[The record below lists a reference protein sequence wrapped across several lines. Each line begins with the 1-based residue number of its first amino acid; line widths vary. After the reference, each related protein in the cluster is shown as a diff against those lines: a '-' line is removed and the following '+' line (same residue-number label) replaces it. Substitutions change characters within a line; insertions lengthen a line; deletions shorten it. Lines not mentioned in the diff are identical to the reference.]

1 MKIQYTGDNKE
12 RLDKFLTENLPQE
25 TRSQIKKQILAGKV
39 FVNKELASVHRW
51 LKKDD
56 TIEIKTDSKK
66 AKKVEI
72 PSALQP
78 NIIEQTSDYLV
89 LEKPAGLLVHPT
101 ARQETDTL
109 ADWLRDN
116 FPQIDKIGDDPMR
129 PGIVHRLD
137 RDVSGLMVVALTN
150 DSFDALK
157 KQFQKRTTKK
167 EYLALVHGAMQEDD
181 GEINTPLERNQDT
194 GLMRAQRVLPS
205 GKTAITLYQVVEKF
219 INHTLI
225 KVQIK
230 TGRMHQIR
238 AHLFSIGHSIV
249 GDKLYQTKD
258 LRKKNKTVDD
268 ARIFLHA
275 HFLSFQDLNN
285 IWQKYQSPLPKELKD
300 FLKTIK

>member
-1 MKIQYTGDNKE
+1 MKITYTQDTKE
-12 RLDKFLTENLPQE
+12 RLDKFLTENLQE
-25 TRSQIKKQILAGKV
+25 QTRSQIKKQILTGCV
-39 FVNKELASVHRW
+39 FVNKEVASVHRW

-56 TIEIKTDSKK
+56 CIEIKSDPKKNDKK
-66 AKKVEI
+66 AI
-72 PSALQP
+72 PHILQP
-78 NIIEQTSDYLV
+78 KIIEQTSDYLV
-89 LEKPAGLLVHPT
+89 IEKPAGLLVHPT
-101 ARQETDTL
+101 AKRETDTL
-109 ADWLRDN
+109 AAWLQDN
-116 FPQIDKIGDDPMR
+116 FPQIEKIGDDPIR

-137 RDVSGLMVVALTN
+137 RDVSGLMVIALTN

-167 EYLALVHGAMQEDD
+167 EYLALVHGAMQEMD
-181 GEINTPLERNQDT
+181 GEINTPLERNKDT
-194 GLMRAQRVLPS
+194 GLIRAQRVLPS
-205 GKTAITLYQVVEKF
+205 GKSAITLYQVVEKF
-219 INHTLI
+219 INYTLI

-258 LRKKNKTVDD
+258 LRKKNKTIDD

-300 FLKTIK
+300 FLTTIK

>member
-1 MKIQYTGDNKE
+1 MKIQYTLDNKE
-12 RLDKFLTENLPQE
+12 RLDKFLTENLQE
-25 TRSQIKKQILAGKV
+25 FTRSQIKKQILAGEV

-56 TIEIKTDSKK
+56 VIEIKTNTSK
-66 AKKVEI
+66 ADKKII
-72 PSALQP
+72 PHSLQP
-78 NIIEQTSDYLV
+78 KIIEQTADYLI

-101 ARQETDTL
+101 AKRETDTL
-109 ADWLRDN
+109 AAWLQDN
-116 FPQIDKIGDDPMR
+116 FPQIDKIGDDPIR

-150 DSFDALK
+150 DSFDSLK

-167 EYLALVHGAMQEDD
+167 EYLALVHGAMKEME
-181 GEINTPLERNQDT
+181 GEINTPLERNKET
-194 GLMRAQRVLPS
+194 GLIRAQRVLPS

-258 LRKKNKTVDD
+258 LRKRNKTVDD

-275 HFLSFQDLNN
+275 HFLSFQDLNSQ
-285 IWQKYQSPLPKELKD
+285 WHKYQSPLPKELKD

>member
-167 EYLALVHGAMQEDD
+167 
-181 GEINTPLERNQDT
+181 NT
-194 GLMRAQRVLPS
+194 
-205 GKTAITLYQVVEKF
+205 
-219 INHTLI
+219 
-225 KVQIK
+225 
-230 TGRMHQIR
+230 
-238 AHLFSIGHSIV
+238 
-249 GDKLYQTKD
+249 
-258 LRKKNKTVDD
+258 
-268 ARIFLHA
+268 
-275 HFLSFQDLNN
+275 
-285 IWQKYQSPLPKELKD
+285 
-300 FLKTIK
+300 

>member
-1 MKIQYTGDNKE
+1 MKIQYKADNKE
-12 RLDKFLTENLPQE
+12 RLDKFLTENLANL
-25 TRSQIKKQILAGKV
+25 TRSQIKKQILSGEV

-56 TIEIKTDSKK
+56 WIEIKADVNKT
-66 AKKVEI
+66 AKKII
-72 PSALQP
+72 PHSLQP
-78 NIIEQTSDYLV
+78 KIIEQTSDYLV
-89 LEKPAGLLVHPT
+89 IEKPAGLLVHPT
-101 ARQETDTL
+101 AKRETDTL
-109 ADWLRDN
+109 AAWLQDN
-116 FPQIDKIGDDPMR
+116 FPQIKKIGDDPIR

-150 DSFDALK
+150 DSFDSLK

-167 EYLALVHGAMQEDD
+167 EYLALVHGSMQEID
-181 GEINTPLERNQDT
+181 GEINTPLERNKDT
-194 GLMRAQRVLPS
+194 GLIRAQRVLSS
-205 GKTAITLYQVVEKF
+205 GKSAITLYQVVEKF
-219 INHTLI
+219 INYTLI

-258 LRKKNKTVDD
+258 LRKKNKTIDD

-300 FLKTIK
+300 FLTTIK